1 MKRLISFLLLVALLP
16 IAVYAQ
22 ADKKLIEKAEAGDIN
37 SMIML
42 GKCYEW
48 GAGVPHDSTMALQW
62 FRKAADKGSC
72 EAWIN
77 IAKYYISS
85 TLVPHDTA
93 RFYSICKEWADKGC
107 PNAIAALGSA
117 YLYGTGVQ
125 ADTARAL
132 ELFNLAAKKGSDF
145 GMYSLGLAYCHG
157 ELGVKKDEKR
167 GFAYFEK
174 AVKKDMFF
182 YGYDYIARAYASK
195 NDFSMAWKYVNEPLK
210 WKQPDAVT
218 IAALMYYYGNGV
230 TMNEAKAQQMMSGLV
245 AEHHNLEW
253 SQDVAGLV
261 YMVTD
266 DPALRDTVRGL
277 QYWKEGDAFGSDGC
291 TYRLARHYFNT
302 DRPAMAKECL
312 MRIVNKKK
320 SNYGGEACYLLSQM
334 AYEGQGE
341 EQDIDAA
348 LSWLR
353 IGADQYNNAQCATT
367 LAGFYEGMDD
377 DSGMDNSVIVERY
390 YRRADELGDTNALAE
405 LGKYFANQGNTVA
418 ATMCFNEMI
427 QNGNLDGYYWDA
439 VLYASIGSDTRILLN
454 KFLLGDK
461 KGSVK
466 CSETLGE
473 IYEAGYGIVEP
484 DNKKALKYY
493 ERAATPSAYY
503 NIAMLYLK
511 GEYGKRSKKDI
522 AKGFDYLN
530 RSADMGYIDAI
541 NTLGYCYETGMDVD
555 SVDHVRALY
564 YYKLL
569 ADNNV
574 ALGQFKMG
582 LYYELGDGGLP
593 VDSVKAIEFYTK
605 AAEQGHGEAMCY
617 LGDFYR
623 IGRFLPL
630 DREKAFEYYMSAHE
644 ADEEIGTYYVAR
656 SYLEGCGVDI
666 DTSAAI
672 PYLRMASDQGVGKAT
687 YLLGEFFN
695 YGKGGMTQD
704 NDSALYYYINGHQ
717 NGSGDASYVI
727 GTKLAQEEMYAQAVE
742 YFYTGAVRG
751 NNDAMILFAI
761 CLQSGIGI
769 DEDPAEAYKIMQIA
783 RSRVDDPRVYSF
795 LGLACLQGNGC
806 PEDESL
812 GKSYLDTAAN
822 LGSESAMYY
831 LGICYM
837 EGYGC
842 DPDTTIALRWLEKA
856 ADAGSMRACNMI
868 GDYYEEREEFDKAVL
883 YFQKAADNGDLT
895 GICNLGYCYEKGN
908 GVTLSYKK
916 AYQLYMTAATQGSIR
931 AYKMIANCYLEGIH
945 VEQDAVEALNWLT
958 KAADAGDVHAMYVIG
973 SLLEDGENGIVRDL
987 KKAKEWYK
995 KAAAAGYEPA
1005 QAALNRLK

>member
-1 MKRLISFLLLVALLP
+1 MRRLITFLLLVALLP
-16 IAVYAQ
+16 IVVCAQ
-22 ADKKLIEKAEAGDIN
+22 ADKKLIEKADAGDIN
-37 SMIML
+37 SMIIL
-42 GKCYEW
+42 GKCYEF

-72 EAWIN
+72 DAWLCMAN
-77 IAKYYISS
+77 YYLSS

-93 RFYSICKEWADKGC
+93 RYFSICKEWADKGN
-107 PNAIAALGSA
+107 PDAIAALGGA
-117 YLYGTGVQ
+117 YECGYGVQ

-132 ELFNLAAKKGSDF
+132 ELYKLAAKKGSEF
-145 GMYSLGLAYCHG
+145 AMYSLGVVYFFG
-157 ELGVKKDEKR
+157 DLGIRKDEKK
-167 GFAYFEK
+167 GFAYLEK
-174 AVKKDMFF
+174 AAKKDIYFSARATL
-182 YGYDYIARAYASK
+182 ARAYAAK
-195 NDFSMAWKYVNEPLK
+195 GDYAMAWKYVNELMK
-210 WKQPDAVT
+210 WKHPDAIT
-218 IAALMYYYGNGV
+218 LAAIMYYYGNGV
-230 TMNEAKAQQMMSGLV
+230 TMNEAKAQQLMSDLV
-245 AEHHNLEW
+245 AEHHNLGW
-253 SQDVAGLV
+253 SQEMAGQV
-261 YMVTD
+261 FMITD

-277 QYWKEGDAFGSDGC
+277 RYWREGDAFGSDGC
-291 TYRLARHYFNT
+291 TYRLARHYFGT
-302 DRPAMAKECL
+302 DRPALAKEYL
-312 MRIVNKKK
+312 MKIVNKKK
-320 SNYGGEACYLLSQM
+320 SYFGGEACYLLSQM
-334 AYEGQGE
+334 AYEGQGGE
-341 EQDIDAA
+341 PDIDAA
-348 LSWLR
+348 MSWLR
-353 IGADQYNNAQCATT
+353 RGADQYNDVQCATT
-367 LAGFYEGMDD
+367 LAGFYAEMDD
-377 DSGMDNSVIVERY
+377 GSGMDNSVIVERY

-405 LGKYFANQGNTVA
+405 LGRYFATQGNNVA

-427 QNGNLDGYYWDA
+427 QNGNLDGYFWNA
-439 VLYASIGSDTRILLN
+439 ILYASNNDNPKVLLD

-461 KGSVK
+461 KGSRR

-473 IYEAGYGIVEP
+473 IYEEGYGIVEP
-484 DNKKALKYY
+484 DYKKAVKYY
-493 ERAATPSAYY
+493 LRAATPEAYY
-503 NIAMLYLK
+503 KVALLYLR
-511 GEYGKRSKKDI
+511 GDYGNRSKKDI
-522 AKGFDYLN
+522 AKGFNYLN
-530 RSADMGYIDAI
+530 RSADMGYIEAI
-541 NTLGYCYETGMDVD
+541 STLGYCYETGQDVD
-555 SVDHVRALY
+555 SVDHVKALS

-569 ADNNV
+569 ADHGV

-582 LYYELGDGGLP
+582 LYYELGDGGLS
-593 VDSVKAIEFYTK
+593 VDSVKAIEYYTK

-630 DREKAFEYYMSAHE
+630 DKEKAFEYYMSAHE

-666 DTSAAI
+666 DTAAAI
-672 PYLRMASDQGVGKAT
+672 PYLRMASGQGVGKAS
-687 YLLGEFFN
+687 YLLGEFYN
-695 YGKGGMTQD
+695 YGKGGIAQD
-704 NDSALYYYINGHQ
+704 KDSALYYYIDGHQ

-727 GTKLAQEEMYAQAVE
+727 GTKLAQEEMYARAVE

-783 RSRVDDPRVYSF
+783 RSRVNDPRVYSF

-806 PEDESL
+806 PKDESL
-812 GKSYLDTAAN
+812 GKSYLDTAAT

-856 ADAGSMRACNMI
+856 VDAGSTRACNML
-868 GDYYEEREEFDKAVL
+868 GDYYEEREEYEKAVT
-883 YFQKAADNGDLT
+883 YFQKAADCGDLT
-895 GICNLGYCYEKGN
+895 GICNLGYCYEKGY
-908 GVTLSYKK
+908 GVTLNYKR

-1005 QAALNRLK
+1005 QAALNRLR